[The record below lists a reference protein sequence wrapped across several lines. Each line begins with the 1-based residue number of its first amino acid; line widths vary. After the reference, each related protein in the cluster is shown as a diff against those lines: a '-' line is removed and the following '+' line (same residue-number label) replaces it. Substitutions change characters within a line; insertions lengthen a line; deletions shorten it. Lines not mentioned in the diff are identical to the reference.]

1 MNDNISEHS
10 LLELSKSGDK
20 EAFGMI
26 VKLYMKRA
34 YFSALALT
42 HSEDDALDL
51 SQEAFVRAYRAMRN
65 FKPEMKFFTWYYRIL
80 KNLFLNWKRDR
91 AKFVNDYNDYNEEKE
106 NLIELIEDDTH
117 QPEIEYDRLELN
129 NILWNEI
136 NSLDSQKREIIILK
150 DFQDYSYQEIADMLE
165 IPVGTVM
172 SRLYNARK
180 KLKDRMKVYI
190 YE

>member
-1 MNDNISEHS
+1 MNDNISEQS

-51 SQEAFVRAYRAMRN
+51 SHEAFVRAYRAIRS
-65 FKPEMKFFTWYYRIL
+65 FKTEMEFFTWYYRIL
-80 KNLFLNWKRDR
+80 KNLFLNWKRDQ
-91 AKFVNDYNDYNEEKE
+91 AKFVNDYNEEKE

-117 QPEIEYDRLELN
+117 QPEIEYDRIELN

-136 NSLDSQKREIIILK
+136 NSLDLQNREIIILK

-180 KLKDRMKVYI
+180 KIKDRMKVYI
-190 YE
+190 ND